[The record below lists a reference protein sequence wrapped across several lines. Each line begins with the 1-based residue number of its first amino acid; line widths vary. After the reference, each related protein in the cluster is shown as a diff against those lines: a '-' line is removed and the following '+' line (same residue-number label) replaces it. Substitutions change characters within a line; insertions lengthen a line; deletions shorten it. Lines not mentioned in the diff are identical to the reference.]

1 MVEHVRKDPASSR
14 KERGFIY
21 AYDLFRKGEIE
32 KSLAT
37 WQLLLEKK
45 NNAKEKGL
53 IYGQMGRCY
62 LLLGEV
68 EKALDAYQSAR
79 KYHNSYLANQGLY
92 DVYAAMGKPK
102 RAKQAQRKAQKAKN
116 KALKQARA
124 MTDVLLS
131 EHAFQEGLDKC
142 YEALSYAPHDASL
155 LYKRGLI
162 YEFMQYPFPLVDS
175 MYNQVLAV
183 DPAYTP
189 VYHRKSMLYM
199 KQKKHEK
206 AHIYIDKA
214 IEKVPNN
221 VYYNYTKGK
230 IYLQEKDY
238 SLAYSYFNVAR
249 LINKNIA
256 AIYMGLCESL
266 LGTSIQHEIGRQQNL
281 IQANSYCNTG
291 LTLLHRARKL
301 QLEQESDF
309 SDIGSEI
316 SSLLEEVSVEE
327 AMVRIKDFMRQIKA
341 MSL

>member
-1 MVEHVRKDPASSR
+1 MRPD
-14 KERGFIY
+14 
-21 AYDLFRKGEIE
+21 
-32 KSLAT
+32 
-37 WQLLLEKK
+37 
-45 NNAKEKGL
+45 
-53 IYGQMGRCY
+53 
-62 LLLGEV
+62 
-68 EKALDAYQSAR
+68 
-79 KYHNSYLANQGLY
+79 
-92 DVYAAMGKPK
+92 
-102 RAKQAQRKAQKAKN
+102 
-116 KALKQARA
+116 
-124 MTDVLLS
+124 
-131 EHAFQEGLDKC
+131 
-142 YEALSYAPHDASL
+142 DASL

-214 IEKVPNN
+214 IDKVPNN

-266 LGTSIQHEIGRQQNL
+266 LGTSIQRESGRQEQNL
-281 IQANSYCNTG
+281 IQADSYCNTG
-291 LTLLHRARKL
+291 LTLLHRARVKL
-301 QLEQESDF
+301 QLEHPEETDF

-316 SSLLEEVSVEE
+316 SSLLEEMSVEE
-327 AMVRIKDFMRQIKA
+327 AMVRIKDLMRKLRRCLCDRRVTIVAFSTICGFFSKIMKKGLFA
-341 MSL
+341 AGMGVKIVYEFCKSGTFLLF